1 MNTIRAKSRLEND
14 TLLMD
19 EGNEGLES
27 EQAGEFFLPFVTSIL
42 NIQMGFGVVLWQ
54 FHFCA

>member
-27 EQAGEFFLPFVTSIL
+27 GRAGEFFLPFVTSIL